1 MQVTEITDSGLKRE
15 FKVLVPAAEIEARV
29 HGRLSELTHSVRLPG
44 FRPGKVPIAL
54 MKKRFGPS
62 VMGEV
67 LERTVNESSMKT
79 LADRGLRPALQPKI
93 EITAF
98 ADGKDL
104 EYTMAVEVLPEIKPV
119 DFTSLKLER
128 LVVGIDEG
136 NVDKALDRMAEAH
149 RATETVADK
158 RPAAKGDV
166 LVIGFA
172 GTIDGED
179 FPGGRAEGYE
189 LELGSA
195 SFIPGFEDQLVGV
208 RAGDHRQVK
217 VQFPAEYAAANLAG
231 KEAVFAVDVKELK
244 ATRPAAV
251 DDELAKRMGM
261 SDLAALRKA
270 VREEH
275 EREFKALS
283 RMRLKRSLLD
293 SLASAHDFELP
304 AGLVEAEFE
313 SIWKA
318 VQEEEK
324 RSPDAVDPADK
335 EKSEDERKAELR
347 AIAVRRLRLGLLLS
361 EVGRANNLQV
371 TQDDLNRAA
380 MAEARR
386 HPGQEQAVLDF
397 YRKTPEAMEQLS
409 GPVYEDKVIDF
420 ILEMAPVTERAVT
433 LEELLK
439 DPDAEGKVKP
449 AAASG

>member
-15 FKVLVPAAEIEARV
+15 FKVLVPATEIEARV

-79 LADRGLRPALQPKI
+79 LSDRGLRPALQPKI

-104 EYTMAVEVLPEIKPV
+104 EYTMAVEVLPEITPV
-119 DFTSLKLER
+119 DFSSLKLER
-128 LVVGIDEG
+128 LVVGVDEA
-136 NVDKALDRMAEAH
+136 NVDKALNRMAEAH
-149 RATETVADK
+149 RATETVAEK

-166 LVIGFA
+166 LVIDFS
-172 GTIDGED
+172 GTIDGEE
-179 FPGGRAEGYE
+179 FPGSRAEGYE

-195 SFIPGFEDQLVGV
+195 SFIPGFEDQLVGAQ
-208 RAGDHRQVK
+208 AGDRREVK
-217 VQFPAEYAAANLAG
+217 VQFPTEYAAANLAG
-231 KEAVFAVDVKELK
+231 KEAAFAVDVKDLK

-261 SDLAALRKA
+261 SDLAGLRKA

-293 SLASAHDFELP
+293 ALAAAHDFELP

-324 RSPDAVDPADK
+324 KNPGAVDPADK

-420 ILEMAPVTERAVT
+420 ILEMAPVTERPVT
-433 LEELLK
+433 IEELLK
-439 DPDAEGKVKP
+439 DPDAEGEVKP
-449 AAASG
+449 EAVAG